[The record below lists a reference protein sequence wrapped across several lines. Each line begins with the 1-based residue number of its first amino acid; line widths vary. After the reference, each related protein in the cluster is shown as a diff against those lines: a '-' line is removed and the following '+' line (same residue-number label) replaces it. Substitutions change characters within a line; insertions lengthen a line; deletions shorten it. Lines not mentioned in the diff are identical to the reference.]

1 MNHKTTDKKMC
12 IKQYNS
18 FIIYS
23 AYITFNMVH
32 NVKQVK

>member
-1 MNHKTTDKKMC
+1 MYLFYWYIHGTEAQDL
-12 IKQYNS
+12 